1 METSDVLILAACILC
16 TLIGFIGFILV
27 SNNKTY
33 CKYFL
38 RKQWKLWEDFI
49 EEVNLLDNI
58 MFDRLM
64 FCDGEFLGFKFLL
77 TDSNDN
83 PRYDISLWVDNN
95 TAAIYNTEENGGDL
109 LLSSYDEYHSKEM
122 FDFLIK
128 RVPEKALEEANE
140 KFGYKR

>member
-1 METSDVLILAACILC
+1 METSDVLMLVACILC
-16 TLIGFIGFILV
+16 TLIGFTGFILV

-38 RKQWKLWEDFI
+38 RKQRKLWEDFI

-64 FCDGEFLGFKFLL
+64 FCDGELLGFQFFL
-77 TDSNDN
+77 TGSNDN

-95 TAAIYNTEENGGDL
+95 TATIYNIQENGGNL
-109 LLSSYDEYHSKEM
+109 ILSDFDMYHSKQM

-128 RVPEKALEEANE
+128 RVPEKALNEAYE
-140 KFGYKR
+140 KFGYKK

>member
-1 METSDVLILAACILC
+1 METSDVLMLAACISC
-16 TLIGFIGFILV
+16 TLIGFTGFMLV

-38 RKQWKLWEDFI
+38 HKQWKLWEDFI

-64 FCDGEFLGFKFLL
+64 FYNGELLGFKFLL
-77 TDSNDN
+77 TDSNNN

-95 TAAIYNTEENGGDL
+95 TAAIYNTEENGSNL
-109 LLSSYDEYHSKEM
+109 LLSNYDEYHSKKM

-128 RVPEKALEEANE
+128 RVPEKALKEANE
-140 KFGYKR
+140 KFGYKK